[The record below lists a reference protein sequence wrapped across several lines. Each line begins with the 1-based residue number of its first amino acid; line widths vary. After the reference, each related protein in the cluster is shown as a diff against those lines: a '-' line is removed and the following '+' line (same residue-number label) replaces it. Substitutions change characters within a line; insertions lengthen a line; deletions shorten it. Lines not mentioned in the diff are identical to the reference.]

1 MANLEHFLFNSDCP
15 ADKLAFT
22 DSGYFPSPSSSGT
35 KYIFINTNIPTMV
48 YAEGD
53 YKVDGSNQVR
63 ATVRRGLSPNLVL
76 RTFMYNGECWI
87 ALVFGYNQDD
97 LGKGINYRIWAY
109 YNEKEAKNVDIAP
122 TSNATGRKLIFDSD
136 QNYPRFIQDGYL
148 TLGNSFSHGIGYI
161 PYIKAWQHYQQETMP
176 GPGGGDITVDYY
188 TQTQTAFFG
197 NASNTDYASDV
208 IQVTDSAITTFAG
221 YFPMEADGVYYR
233 LYQI

>member
-1 MANLEHFLFNSDCP
+1 MAILEHFLFDSDYS
-15 ADKLAFT
+15 ADKIAFA
-22 DSGYFPSPSSSGT
+22 DSGYYASPGSTGV
-35 KYIFINTNIPTMV
+35 KYSFINTHIPTIL

-87 ALVFGYNQDD
+87 ALVSVYNQDD

-109 YNEKEAKNVDIAP
+109 YNEKDAKNVDIPP
-122 TSNATGRKLIFDSD
+122 TSNVTGRKLIFDSD

-148 TLGNSFSHGIGYI
+148 TLGDSFTHGVGYI
-161 PYIKAWQHYQQETMP
+161 PYTKTWQHYQQETMP
-176 GPGGGDITVDYY
+176 GPSGGDITLDYY

-197 NASNTDYASDV
+197 NPSNTDYASGV
-208 IQVTDSAITTFAG
+208 VQVTDSTITTFAG
-221 YFPMEADGVYYR
+221 YFPMEADGVYFR